1 VEEDENYKISRNI
14 AYKKYKVNIYYGLP
28 LSDAWLSS
36 VDDAHRC

>member
-14 AYKKYKVNIYYGLP
+14 AYKKYKVNIYGLP